1 MSFETAFSLASLL
14 AIAGWLS
21 LLASP
26 WVPIWSDRIA
36 GLYVPVALSVGYLIL
51 VLIPSAQS
59 GGFETLASVMELF
72 SHEQAMLAGWVHYLA
87 FDLIIG
93 ALICRSARTQG
104 ISFWFVLP
112 CLPLVFLL
120 GPVGF
125 LAFLGVRM
133 VHKATKRHPNPIGA

>member
-14 AIAGWLS
+14 AIAGWLC

-26 WVPIWSDRIA
+26 WVPVWSDRVA
-36 GLYVPVALSVGYLIL
+36 GLYVPTALSVGYLIL

-59 GGFETLASVMELF
+59 GGFDTLASVMELF
-72 SHEQAMLAGWVHYLA
+72 SHDQAMLAGWVHYLA
-87 FDLIIG
+87 FDLVIG
-93 ALICRSARTQG
+93 AMICRSARAQG
-104 ISFWFVLP
+104 IPFWFVLP

-125 LAFLGVRM
+125 LAFVGVGM
-133 VHKATKRHPNPIGA
+133 LHKATTRHPVGA